1 MLQKLEE
8 KRNRDSR
15 NQKLVNNR
23 EIRRMTRE
31 ECNNLNKIEII
42 DLILPYLVDGSS
54 SFTRRALKVYNEK
67 ALTQILGII
76 RTREDI
82 NSYSDLI
89 RFMKSYRR
97 FSKDVDITFKGM
109 NAKSLVNYIKG
120 FSPKR
125 KNQKLNYKKDNIIKI
140 DE

>member
-1 MLQKLEE
+1 M
-8 KRNRDSR
+8 
-15 NQKLVNNR
+15 
-23 EIRRMTRE
+23 
-31 ECNNLNKIEII
+31 
-42 DLILPYLVDGSS
+42 
-54 SFTRRALKVYNEK
+54 YNEK

-76 RTREDI
+76 RTREDN

-89 RFMKSYRR
+89 IFMKSYRR